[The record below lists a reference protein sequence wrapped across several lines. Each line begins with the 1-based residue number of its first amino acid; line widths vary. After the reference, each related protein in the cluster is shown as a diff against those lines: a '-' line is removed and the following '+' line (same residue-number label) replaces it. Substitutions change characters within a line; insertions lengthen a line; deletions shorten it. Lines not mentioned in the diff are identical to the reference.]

1 MQQFRAASALCLFLI
16 WDLIRKDTMMSQA
29 DCIFCHLPQASII
42 LENDLAVAFWDIH
55 PVSQGH
61 LPVIPRTHRS
71 NFFDLSEEEL
81 LAINRL
87 IHAGKTLIDQQYH
100 PDGYNVGANV
110 GLYGGQT
117 VMHCHLHLI
126 PRYRGDDPNP
136 AGGIRKMLPNGQ
148 EFA

>member
-1 MQQFRAASALCLFLI
+1 MP
-16 WDLIRKDTMMSQA
+16 QA
-29 DCIFCHLPQASII
+29 DCIFCHLPQTSIV

-61 LPVIPRTHRS
+61 LLVIPRTHRRD
-71 NFFDLSEEEL
+71 FFDLSEEEL

-87 IHAGKTLIDQQYH
+87 IQAGKTLIDQQYH

-136 AGGIRKMLPNGQ
+136 AGGIRKMLSNGQ